1 MAFPRL
7 RPAFF
12 VNLTEGEILNFKEFL
27 RALKPSSQ
35 RPRICGMTW
44 ETYCREEAAEC
55 EKLARVVQGE
65 DRKVWADAARQWR
78 SQLARRKP
86 ANSNRARPQA

>member
-1 MAFPRL
+1 MI
-7 RPAFF
+7 FF
-12 VNLTEGEILNFKEFL
+12 VNCTEDEILNFKEFSL
-27 RALKPSSQ
+27 ALKP
-35 RPRICGMTW
+35 RPKRLRICGMTW

-65 DRKVWADAARQWR
+65 DRKVWVEAARQWR

-86 ANSNRARPQA
+86 ANSNRPHADA